1 MFACAYLYSYTN
13 LCTYETI
20 GSTAKNV
27 PGAPVVAYA
36 EAVEANPWGEET
48 AVVCTKNPYDDEWAL
63 QSYVAQYK
71 PQFDKV
77 QVNGFVSGAAA
88 KGALQGTG
96 APVSVLRKV
105 WDLADVDKDGQLSLN
120 EFVIALY
127 LAEQAKQGVEVPS
140 ALDACMIPP
149 R

>member
-1 MFACAYLYSYTN
+1 ML
-13 LCTYETI
+13 
-20 GSTAKNV
+20 
-27 PGAPVVAYA
+27 GATGKPAPNAPAVAYA
-36 EAVEANPWGEET
+36 EAVEANPWGEE
-48 AVVCTKNPYDDEWAL
+48 AEVVCTKNPYDDEWAL

-71 PQFDKV
+71 PQFDRV

-88 KGALQGTG
+88 KGVLQGTG